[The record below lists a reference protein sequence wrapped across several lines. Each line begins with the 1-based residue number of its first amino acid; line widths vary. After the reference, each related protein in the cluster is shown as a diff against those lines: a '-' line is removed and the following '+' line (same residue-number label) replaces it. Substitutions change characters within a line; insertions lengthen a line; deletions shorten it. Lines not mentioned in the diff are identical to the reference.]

1 MGFHTCFM
9 KQKRLEDQIISEEVK
24 SAATEKRK
32 PSHLAELAL
41 NYVESRERRAGASEA
56 CANLIT

>member
-1 MGFHTCFM
+1 M

-32 PSHLAELAL
+32 TSHLAELAL
-41 NYVESRERRAGASEA
+41 NYVESREWRAGASET